1 MLPCGLGE
9 SPMVSRKCAHLENES
24 EVQVYGE
31 YNIIIMH
38 ADMLVCRAL

>member
-9 SPMVSRKCAHLENES
+9 SPVVSRKCAHLESES

-31 YNIIIMH
+31 YIISMH
-38 ADMLVCRAL
+38 ADMLICRAL